1 MSTHSKNPMTTTA
14 NPLVRPQ
21 TASAELPAVPLTT
34 EGYSVLH
41 QMMRFRWTSWRA
53 LPDATRSAIA
63 QEAAAA
69 LGEMEKN
76 AAGQSALFSLI
87 GHKGDLMLVHFR
99 KSFADLNQAELKMA
113 GLRLSDYLEPTSSY
127 LSIIELGLY
136 DSTLKIYKE
145 LTDQGIQP
153 HSDQWKA
160 EIECKLNRH
169 REAMHPRLFPE
180 IPPNRY
186 ICFYPMD
193 RRRGEDKN
201 WYTLPIE
208 ERARQMSDHG
218 MVGRRYAGEVKQI
231 ITGSIGFDDW
241 EWGVDLFADDPLVFK
256 KLIYEMRFDHVSAVY
271 ALFGTFYIGLRCPAN
286 RLYDLLEGNLP
297 QHNQSAVC
305 PSFEL
310 VWGRAPRPSKPS
322 EARQLP
328 AGIATLNA
336 LLPANAL
343 PFRMLRLRKSKLVP
357 LHIHARPAKRHTLH
371 AQAESLFRGIFS
383 GQPDRPARAN
393 HAVPWQSGNLL
404 QDSHNLPRGAR
415 PARGFG

>member
-1 MSTHSKNPMTTTA
+1 MDAEIMSTPPEKPMTTTA
-14 NPLVRPQ
+14 PPVRSPA
-21 TASAELPAVPLTT
+21 ASTEIPAVPLTT

-41 QMMRFRWTSWRA
+41 QMMRFRWTAWRA
-53 LPDATRSAIA
+53 LPDSARKDIA
-63 QEAAAA
+63 REAATG

-76 AAGQSALFSLI
+76 GEGQSALFSLI

-99 KSFADLNQAELKMA
+99 KSFTDLNQAELKLA
-113 GLRLSDYLEPTSSY
+113 GLRLSDYYEPTSSY

-145 LTDQGIQP
+145 LVDQGIQP

-160 EIECKLNRH
+160 EIECKLDRH

-218 MVGRRYAGEVKQI
+218 LVGRRYAGEVKQI

-271 ALFGTFYIGLRCPAN
+271 ALFGQFYVGVRCPAAG
-286 RLYDLLEGNLP
+286 LEKLLGGELP
-297 QHNQSAVC
+297 
-305 PSFEL
+305 
-310 VWGRAPRPSKPS
+310 K
-322 EARQLP
+322 
-328 AGIATLNA
+328 
-336 LLPANAL
+336 
-343 PFRMLRLRKSKLVP
+343 
-357 LHIHARPAKRHTLH
+357 
-371 AQAESLFRGIFS
+371 
-383 GQPDRPARAN
+383 
-393 HAVPWQSGNLL
+393 
-404 QDSHNLPRGAR
+404 
-415 PARGFG
+415 